1 MPSMGAK
8 QRPGGIEK
16 SVQRLLAPKLLVSPS
31 VNWNKKQAME
41 KESKKRGSQGLTLV
55 ELILCMAILAVLMAV
70 ASPLLAQFSSGYK
83 LRAATRELATDLQF
97 ARLLA
102 VKENRS
108 FQVIC
113 GTQSYQVVRA
123 NDGFVAKAR
132 DFSADY
138 PDVTLNAPVVT
149 FNSRGNAAS
158 QTLTVS
164 NFAASKNI
172 SVNST
177 GRVKLQ

>member
-1 MPSMGAK
+1 
-8 QRPGGIEK
+8 
-16 SVQRLLAPKLLVSPS
+16 
-31 VNWNKKQAME
+31 ME
-41 KESKKRGSQGLTLV
+41 KKSKIRGSQGLTLV
-55 ELILCMAILAVLMAV
+55 ELILCLAILAVLLAV
-70 ASPLLAQFSSGYK
+70 ASPLLAQLSSGYK

-113 GTQSYQVVRA
+113 GAKSYQVVRV

-138 PDVTLNAPVVT
+138 PDVTLNAPAVT
-149 FNSRGNAAS
+149 FNSRGNTGS
-158 QTLTVS
+158 QTLIVS

>member
-1 MPSMGAK
+1 MLSLKGK
-8 QRPGGIEK
+8 KTPGRMEK
-16 SVQRLLAPKLLVSPS
+16 SDQRLLAPKLLLSPS
-31 VNWNKKQAME
+31 VNWSERLTME
-41 KESKKRGSQGLTLV
+41 KKSKIRGSQGLTVV
-55 ELILCMAILAVLMAV
+55 ELILCMAILAVLLAV
-70 ASPLLAQFSSGYK
+70 ASPLLAQLSSGYK

-97 ARLLA
+97 TRLLA

-108 FQVIC
+108 FQVVC
-113 GTQSYQVVRA
+113 GTRSYQVVRV

-149 FNSRGNAAS
+149 FNSRGNADS

-164 NFAASKNI
+164 NFAASRNI
-172 SVNST
+172 TVNST

>member
-1 MPSMGAK
+1 MEAK
-8 QRPGGIEK
+8 KTPRRMEEPLQRI
-16 SVQRLLAPKLLVSPS
+16 LAPKLLFSPS
-31 VNWNKKQAME
+31 MNWSERRTME
-41 KESKKRGSQGLTLV
+41 KKSKMRGSQGLTLV
-55 ELILCMAILAVLMAV
+55 ELILCMAILAVLLAV
-70 ASPLLAQFSSGYK
+70 ASPILAQFSSGYK

-113 GTQSYQVVRA
+113 GTQSYQVVRV

-149 FNSRGNAAS
+149 FNSRGNADS

>member
-1 MPSMGAK
+1 MEAK
-8 QRPGGIEK
+8 KTPGGREELL
-16 SVQRLLAPKLLVSPS
+16 QRLLAPNLLFSPS
-31 VNWNKKQAME
+31 VNWSERRTME
-41 KESKKRGSQGLTLV
+41 KKSKMRGSQGLTLV
-55 ELILCMAILAVLMAV
+55 ELILCMAILAVLLAV
-70 ASPLLAQFSSGYK
+70 ASPILAQFSSGYK

-113 GTQSYQVVRA
+113 GTQSYQVVRV

-149 FNSRGNAAS
+149 FNSRGNADS

>member
-1 MPSMGAK
+1 MEAK
-8 QRPGGIEK
+8 QTPGGMEE
-16 SVQRLLAPKLLVSPS
+16 SLQRPLAFKLLISPS
-31 VNWNKKQAME
+31 VNWSERRTME
-41 KESKKRGSQGLTLV
+41 KESKIRGSQGLTLV
-55 ELILCMAILAVLMAV
+55 ELILCMAILAVLLAV

-97 ARLLA
+97 TRLLA

-113 GTQSYQVVRA
+113 GTRSYQVVRV

-132 DFSADY
+132 NFSADY
-138 PDVTLNAPVVT
+138 PEVTLNAPVVT
-149 FNSRGNAAS
+149 FNSRGNADS

-164 NFAASKNI
+164 NFADSKNI
-172 SVNST
+172 TVSST

>member
-1 MPSMGAK
+1 
-8 QRPGGIEK
+8 
-16 SVQRLLAPKLLVSPS
+16 
-31 VNWNKKQAME
+31 ME
-41 KESKKRGSQGLTLV
+41 KEMAKRGSQGLTLV
-55 ELILCMAILAVLMAV
+55 ELILCMAILAVLLAI
-70 ASPLLAQFSSGYK
+70 ASPLLAQFSTGYR

-102 VKENRS
+102 VKENKN

-113 GTQSYQVVRA
+113 GTNSYEVVRPS
-123 NDGFVAKAR
+123 DGFVAKAR

-138 PDVTLNAPVVT
+138 PDVTLNGPVVT
-149 FNSRGNAAS
+149 FNSRGNATS
-158 QTLTVS
+158 QTITVS

-172 SVNST
+172 TVGST

>member
-1 MPSMGAK
+1 
-8 QRPGGIEK
+8 
-16 SVQRLLAPKLLVSPS
+16 
-31 VNWNKKQAME
+31 ME
-41 KESKKRGSQGLTLV
+41 KEMANRGSQGLTLV
-55 ELILCMAILAVLMAV
+55 ELILCMAILGVLLAI

-108 FQVIC
+108 FRVIFEAK
-113 GTQSYQVVRA
+113 SYRVERVS
-123 NDGFVAKAR
+123 DDFVAKAR
-132 DFSADY
+132 TFSVDY
-138 PDVTLNAPVVT
+138 PEVTLNGPVIT
-149 FNSRGNAAS
+149 FNSRGNASS
-158 QTLTVS
+158 QTITVS

-172 SVNST
+172 TVSST

>member
-1 MPSMGAK
+1 MPSMEVK
-8 QRPGGIEK
+8 QTPGRMEK
-16 SVQRLLAPKLLVSPS
+16 SVQRLLAPKLLISPS
-31 VNWNKKQAME
+31 VNWSKRRTIE
-41 KESKKRGSQGLTLV
+41 KESKKNGSQGLTLV
-55 ELILCMAILAVLMAV
+55 ELILCMAILAVLLAI
-70 ASPLLAQFSSGYK
+70 ASPLLGQFSSGYK

-113 GTQSYQVVRA
+113 ATKSYQVVRL

-138 PDVTLNAPVVT
+138 PEVILNAPVVT
-149 FNSRGNAAS
+149 FNSRGNADS
-158 QTLTVS
+158 QTLAVS

-172 SVNST
+172 TVSST